1 MRRQAASE
9 GRGRGSARARAVN
22 GVLKSRRCAHS
33 PPVLHANGIRRRG
46 RDAGGDILA
55 PRRRNRQLGL
65 AGLAIL
71 ELRRAPRHGGAATRA
86 HHREGRGAAP
96 VDLNDDARGLQPSR
110 PTRASSI
117 SGFRRSTTR
126 RRPRAGKQQAS
137 ERRSRCADDPTRA
150 SSSFAASA
158 SASGVLSHVA
168 SLTLTHYPLP
178 PPLPRPPP
186 PPPPPRREGVPF
198 FVP

>member
-96 VDLNDDARGLQPSR
+96 VDLNDDARGRSWSR
-110 PTRASSI
+110 PTSEQAADFDDDDLGQESKRVRGVRGAP
-117 SGFRRSTTR
+117 TTR
-126 RRPRAGKQQAS
+126 LARHQVSPRARLRLGFS
-137 ERRSRCADDPTRA
+137 HTSR
-150 SSSFAASA
+150 
-158 SASGVLSHVA
+158 LSL
-168 SLTLTHYPLP
+168 SLTTPSLLLSLLLLLLRHRL
-178 PPLPRPPP
+178 
-186 PPPPPRREGVPF
+186 GAKAFPF
-198 FVP
+198 SFLDARV